1 MMHLPKETTTM
12 PSLSDQISRLKRE
25 ERILMKKCERA
36 RNQAEIWRGRMRIA
50 MNDRFAMMYC
60 EKAVKCDARAERY
73 FKKSMRVREQWWS
86 LLTGKEN

>member
-1 MMHLPKETTTM
+1 MHIPKETTTM

-25 ERILMKKCERA
+25 ERRLMKKCERA

-60 EKAVKCDARAERY
+60 EKAVKCDQEAERA
-73 FKKSMRVREQWWS
+73 FQKSQRATRKWIR
-86 LLTGKEN
+86 LAFGKEN